1 MKIALLGK
9 GKTGSKVIEIL
20 SESNSPHTLT
30 IFDSKNTPTKS
41 NLAGHDVILSFLTG
55 EVFVQ
60 YIEII
65 SQTGIPV
72 VTGSTGF
79 EWNEERMSL
88 VKNSNS
94 PWIHSNNFSLGM
106 TVVKKIISLL
116 GKASK
121 LFPEVDFK
129 IHEVHHTKKLDA
141 PSGTAN
147 AWGQWLDRPVEI
159 TSDRIGDVIGVH
171 ELTLLTSN
179 EKITLKHQA
188 LDRKLFAQGAIW
200 ACEKIVSLRPG
211 LHDFSNVTL
220 NTLLED

>member
-20 SESNSPHTLT
+20 SESRSTHSLT
-30 IFDSKNTPTKS
+30 IFDSKNIPTRS
-41 NLAGHDVILSFLTG
+41 NLEGHDVILSFLTG

-60 YIEII
+60 YIEVIA
-65 SQTGIPV
+65 STGIPV

-79 EWNEERMSL
+79 DWNEKRLEQIKR
-88 VKNSNS
+88 SNV

-106 TVVKKIISLL
+106 TIVKKVISLL
-116 GKASK
+116 GKAEK
-121 LFPEVDFK
+121 LFPKIDFH

-147 AWGQWLDRPVEI
+147 AWAQWLDHPVEI
-159 TSDRIGDVIGVH
+159 SSERIGDVIGVH
-171 ELTLLTSN
+171 ELTLSTMN
-179 EKITLKHQA
+179 EKITLKHEA
-188 LDRKLFAQGAIW
+188 LDRKLFAQGALW
-200 ACEKIVSLRPG
+200 ACEKILTLPPG